1 MEEDDTA
8 TDMDE
13 EYEDNEDKDEEVV
26 AVAEEFEK

>member
-13 EYEDNEDKDEEVV
+13 DYKDYEDEDEEVV
-26 AVAEEFEK
+26 AVAE